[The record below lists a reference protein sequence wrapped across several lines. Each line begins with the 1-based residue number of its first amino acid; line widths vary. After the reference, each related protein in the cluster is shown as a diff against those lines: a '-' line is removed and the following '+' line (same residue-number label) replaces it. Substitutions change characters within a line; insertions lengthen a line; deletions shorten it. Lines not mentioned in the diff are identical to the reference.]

1 MLYAHFIDS
10 ETEAQRAKA
19 ISSSLRIAMKCQ
31 GKIGSRHA
39 FAVLRSQTVELTI
52 YSCIQFIQQVSILF
66 TWVNIHVGAHVCAGM
81 RIHVC
86 VGVWRPEVS
95 QPWVSFLST
104 LFSETGLFIGL
115 RGSHEAVLASQ

>member
-1 MLYAHFIDS
+1 M
-10 ETEAQRAKA
+10 
-19 ISSSLRIAMKCQ
+19 
-31 GKIGSRHA
+31 
-39 FAVLRSQTVELTI
+39 LRSQTVELTI

-115 RGSHEAVLASQ
+115 RGSHEAVLVSQ